1 MALEKYAFAG
11 FALLAVAFAAF
22 VIMSGGSSAQNIS
35 AHPIDENAKPTYEPP
50 AQQTGAGAQAG
61 AAPSGTQAGGAAAGQ
76 NAATQE
82 VSLLAT
88 SSGYDKTEIRV
99 KAGVPVHF
107 TFTANNAGC
116 CAQLLI
122 DKVGVQLISR
132 SGQSVDA
139 TFTPPTPGNYPYH
152 CGMNMCRGV
161 LVAE

>member
-1 MALEKYAFAG
+1 MGNEKLMFGAAVVIAIAFFG
-11 FALLAVAFAAF
+11 FML
-22 VIMSGGSSAQNIS
+22 MGSNAQGIS
-35 AHPIDENAKPTYEPP
+35 SHPIDENAKPTYEPP
-50 AQQTGAGAQAG
+50 QGG
-61 AAPSGTQAGGAAAGQ
+61 AGGAPPGSG
-76 NAATQE
+76 ATQE
-82 VSLLAT
+82 VSLTAT
-88 SSGYDKTEIRV
+88 GSGYDKNEIRV

-122 DKVGVQLISR
+122 DRVGVQLVSR
-132 SGQSVDA
+132 NGQAVDA

>member
-1 MALEKYAFAG
+1 MDSTKYAFA
-11 FALLAVAFAAF
+11 FIALVAVAFAAF
-22 VIMSGGSSAQNIS
+22 IMMGGGTNAQQDIS
-35 AHPIDENAKPTYEPP
+35 AHAIDESALPTYEPP
-50 AQQTGAGAQAG
+50 QQSGTGAQTGNTTS
-61 AAPSGTQAGGAAAGQ
+61 PGTQAG
-76 NAATQE
+76 AATQE
-82 VSLLAT
+82 VSLTAT
-88 SSGYDKTEIRV
+88 SRGYDKTEIRV

-122 DKVGVQLISR
+122 DRVGVQLISR
-132 SGQSVDA
+132 NGAAVDA

>member
-1 MALEKYAFAG
+1 METIKYAFAG
-11 FALLAVAFAAF
+11 LALLAVAFIAF
-22 VIMSGGSSAQNIS
+22 VVMGGNAQQNIS
-35 AHPIDENAKPTYEPP
+35 AHTIDESAKPTYEAPP
-50 AQQTGAGAQAG
+50 QQNGSAVQTGTA
-61 AAPSGTQAGGAAAGQ
+61 
-76 NAATQE
+76 QE
-82 VSLLAT
+82 VSLTAS

-122 DKVGVQLISR
+122 DKVGVQLITR
-132 SGQSVDA
+132 NGQSVDA
-139 TFTPPTPGNYPYH
+139 TFTPQAPGNYPYH

>member
-1 MALEKYAFAG
+1 MNTVKYAFAG
-11 FALLAVAFAAF
+11 LALLAVAFIAF
-22 VIMSGGSSAQNIS
+22 VVMGNGSAQGIS
-35 AHPIDENAKPTYEPP
+35 AHAIDETAKPTYEPP
-50 AQQTGAGAQAG
+50 VQQGGTGAQTGNTTSPG
-61 AAPSGTQAGGAAAGQ
+61 
-76 NAATQE
+76 AATQE
-82 VSLLAT
+82 VSLTAT

-122 DKVGVQLISR
+122 DKVGVQLVSR
-132 SGQSVDA
+132 NGEAVDA
-139 TFTPPTPGNYPYH
+139 TFTPPSPGNYPYH

>member
-1 MALEKYAFAG
+1 MAFNMTIEKYAFAG
-11 FALLAVAFAAF
+11 VALLAVAFVAF
-22 VIMSGGSSAQNIS
+22 VVMGGNNAQGIS
-35 AHPIDENAKPTYEPP
+35 AHTIDENALPTYEPP
-50 AQQTGAGAQAG
+50 SQVGTGNSSVGNGA
-61 AAPSGTQAGGAAAGQ
+61 SGK
-76 NAATQE
+76 TQE
-82 VSLLAT
+82 VSLIAT

-132 SGQSVDA
+132 NGETVDA
-139 TFTPPTPGNYPYH
+139 TFTPIAPGNYSYH

>member
-1 MALEKYAFAG
+1 MSLEKYAFAG
-11 FALLAVAFAAF
+11 IALLAVAFVAF
-22 VIMSGGSSAQNIS
+22 VIMSGGNAQGIS
-35 AHPIDENAKPTYEPP
+35 AHSINETAKPTYK
-50 AQQTGAGAQAG
+50 
-61 AAPSGTQAGGAAAGQ
+61 APSQQSGTGSAASGTAAAGQAGGAAAGQ

-88 SSGYDKTEIRV
+88 SSGYDKAEIRV

-116 CAQLLI
+116 CSQIFI
-122 DKVGVQLISR
+122 DKVGVQLVSQN
-132 SGQSVDA
+132 GQAVDA